1 MAQSSPS
8 TQEIIKGARNILVGK
23 VPMPMEQCHEIT
35 KALIYK
41 HISVDDIRSEKDG
54 YEPTYFLGPA
64 AEYRWDQLLEMR
76 HSATEVAR
84 RYQAGLAYIGGRTDI
99 PAAFQSIYRDAF
111 LPYKDA
117 PTLRAFLEKVN
128 EFKIDNTETIG
139 DAFEHLLRDTGAQG
153 KAGQFRTPRHI
164 IDFIV
169 GIVNPQSSETI
180 LDPACGTGGFLAAA
194 WQHIR
199 RQEGAEFS
207 VPVKNRLAA
216 NLVGYDLAPDM
227 VKLAAIHLFL
237 QHQQDP
243 RIEVYDTI
251 SHDRHWNDHYDVIL
265 ANPPFMSPAGI
276 VAAHSRFY
284 TQAKRTEV
292 LFVDYIASHLT
303 AHGRA
308 GVIVPE
314 GIIFQSGKAYKQ
326 LRKLLVDNY
335 LAAVISL
342 PGGVFQPYSG
352 VKTSILILDK
362 SRAAQSDGIAF
373 FKVENDGFDL
383 GAQRRPIDRNDLPAV
398 AAELGEYLRR
408 RRAGAS
414 LADFAPQT
422 GRVVSKERLAADG
435 DYNLSGERYRES
447 VRPAGKWPLAALGEV
462 AEVIAG
468 QSPPGDSYNA
478 AGVGE
483 PFYQGKTEFGAMF
496 LGEPVKWT
504 TDPKRFAYE
513 GDVLMSVRAPVGP
526 VNLATQKIAIG
537 RGLAAIRPKDDRLI
551 KLYAYYVLRSMAAEI
566 TGSAG
571 ASFASINKGEI
582 EQIEIPLP
590 PLSVQQELVAEVEGY
605 ERVIAGA
612 RQVAANWRPRVAVNA
627 EWPVVGLGEVILGKP
642 EYGSGA
648 RKAPYDG
655 KVRYVRI
662 TDITDNGELKASEV
676 VSPSTIE
683 PEYFLEPGDLLIAR
697 SGSVGRTYLHG
708 NPTGVHQYAG
718 YLIRFRLDPAKA
730 IPEYVYCITQSEI
743 WREWIISNSKTGTL
757 TNINAKQYATFR
769 FPLPPLPIQE
779 ELVAGLE
786 EERWRV
792 LAAGELAELVGARL
806 RGAVGRVW
814 G

>member
-1 MAQSSPS
+1 MAQSPPS
-8 TQEIIKGARNILVGK
+8 TQDIIKKARNILVGK

-41 HISVDDIRSEKDG
+41 FISVEDLSSQKDG
-54 YEPTYFLGPA
+54 DEPTYFLGPA
-64 AEYRWDQLLEMR
+64 VEYRWDQLLEMR

-84 RYQAGLAYIGGRTDI
+84 RYQAGLAYIGGREDI

-111 LPYKDA
+111 LPYNDA
-117 PTLRAFLEKVN
+117 PTLRAFLEAVN
-128 EFKIDNTETIG
+128 AFETDNTETIG

-169 GIVNPQSSETI
+169 GIVNPQSNETI

-199 RQEGAEFS
+199 RQAGAEFS

-227 VKLAAIHLFL
+227 VKLAAIHLYL
-237 QHQQDP
+237 QHQQQP
-243 RIEVYDTI
+243 RIAVYDTI

-303 AHGRA
+303 ANGRA

-314 GIIFQSGKAYKQ
+314 GIIFQSGKVYKQ

-362 SRAAQSDGIAF
+362 SRAAHSDSIAF

-408 RRAGAS
+408 RRAEES

-447 VRPAGKWPLAALGEV
+447 SSSNSKFPMTPLGEV
-462 AEVIAG
+462 ADFIRGITFRKSDRLERAAADSLPVVTTRAAQESGIVEDALYHIPK
-468 QSPPGDSYNA
+468 SLLKDDNKLLKSGDILISTANSFHLL
-478 AGVGE
+478 GRTTHVRDINR
-483 PFYQGKTEFGAMF
+483 PVSFGAF
-496 LGEPVKWT
+496 
-504 TDPKRFAYE
+504 
-513 GDVLMSVRAPVGP
+513 MSV
-526 VNLATQKIAIG
+526 
-537 RGLAAIRPKDDRLI
+537 IRPKDDILSPY
-551 KLYAYYVLRSMAAEI
+551 LLQCLRTEFAVDFFRQNANTTTNISNLNLSTLAE
-566 TGSAG
+566 
-571 ASFASINKGEI
+571 F
-582 EQIEIPLP
+582 QIPLP
-590 PLSVQQELVAEVEGY
+590 PLSVQGEIVAEVERY
-605 ERVIAGA
+605 QQVIAEHKSAIADTEGKIQNA
-612 RQVAANWRPRVAVNA
+612 VASVWTDAPI
-627 EWPVVGLGEVILGKP
+627 VV
-642 EYGSGA
+642 
-648 RKAPYDG
+648 
-655 KVRYVRI
+655 
-662 TDITDNGELKASEV
+662 
-676 VSPSTIE
+676 
-683 PEYFLEPGDLLIAR
+683 
-697 SGSVGRTYLHG
+697 
-708 NPTGVHQYAG
+708 
-718 YLIRFRLDPAKA
+718 
-730 IPEYVYCITQSEI
+730 
-743 WREWIISNSKTGTL
+743 
-757 TNINAKQYATFR
+757 
-769 FPLPPLPIQE
+769 
-779 ELVAGLE
+779 
-786 EERWRV
+786 
-792 LAAGELAELVGARL
+792 
-806 RGAVGRVW
+806 
-814 G
+814 